1 MRLPRLDRLTWA
13 VGLGTTLGLA
23 GQSASSFIF
32 FALNHGGGLSVEAAT
47 QALTAEGV
55 AMGLTMFAVSPIIH
69 RLPLRPLL
77 WAAILAALAAQAGS
91 GVAHGL
97 PAIVAARVLSGIAFG
112 LVYSIASA
120 SGAASPTPERVY
132 AAAGTIQ
139 LVLGT
144 ALNPVLGRGQAMGQ
158 AGVFGAVAIFVA
170 LLATGMVFAPPP
182 RRLAA
187 MTHADDAP
195 RPRVAA
201 VLAVLAM
208 MVVFAVGTNGVYI
221 YYVPVA
227 HAVGLSDARLGDGLA
242 LVSLVGSLGGVAAN
256 RLGLRAGR
264 ALPLVGGLVGLGLT
278 SMWLL
283 DIAAPWQFWAAFTL
297 WIALYIFVNA
307 YLFGLAVAA
316 DASGRLASATGAALI
331 LANAGG
337 TWAVGWVAART
348 GAASWGWVALGSCV
362 AAALLGVYA
371 GWLTR
376 GRPSEIGPPS

>member
-1 MRLPRLDRLTWA
+1 MRWPRFDRLTWA

-32 FALNHGGGLSVEAAT
+32 FALNHGGKLPVEAAT
-47 QALTAEGV
+47 EALTAEGV

-69 RLPLRPLL
+69 RLALRPML
-77 WAAILAALAAQAGS
+77 WGAIALALAAQAGS
-91 GVAHGL
+91 GLAHGF
-97 PAIVAARVLSGIAFG
+97 AAVVAARLLSGVAFG
-112 LVYSIASA
+112 LIYAIASA
-120 SGAASPTPERVY
+120 SGAASPAPERVY

-144 ALNPVLGRGQAMGQ
+144 ALNPVLGRGQSAGQ
-158 AGVFGAVAIFVA
+158 AGVFVAVSLFVA
-170 LLATGMVFAPPP
+170 LLAAGLAFAPPP

-187 MTHADDAP
+187 ATRAADAP

-201 VLAVLAM
+201 VVAVLLM
-208 MVVFAVGTNGVYI
+208 MIVFAVGTNGVYI

-227 HAVGLSDARLGDGLA
+227 HAVGLDDARLGDGLA

-264 ALPLVGGLVGLGLT
+264 ALPLVGGLLGVGLA
-278 SMWLL
+278 SVWLL
-283 DIAAPWQFWAAFTL
+283 SVTLPWQFWAAFTL

-348 GAASWGWVALGSCV
+348 GAASWGWVALAACG
-362 AAALLGVYA
+362 AAAAFGVYA

-376 GRPSEIGPPS
+376 AAPVSRAVPA

>member
-1 MRLPRLDRLTWA
+1 MRLPRFDRLTWA

-32 FALNHGGGLSVEAAT
+32 FALNHGGGLSVEQAT
-47 QALTAEGV
+47 QALTAEGA
-55 AMGLTMFAVSPIIH
+55 AMGLTMFGVSPIIH

-77 WAAILAALAAQAGS
+77 WGAILLVLGAQAGS
-91 GVAHGL
+91 GLAHGL
-97 PAIVAARVLSGIAFG
+97 VGIVAARLLSGVAFG
-112 LVYSIASA
+112 LIYSIASA
-120 SGAASPTPERVY
+120 SGAASATPERVY

-139 LVLGT
+139 LLLGT
-144 ALNPVLGRGQAMGQ
+144 ALNPVLGRGQSAGQ
-158 AGVFGAVAIFVA
+158 AGVFVAVGLFVA
-170 LLATGMVFAPPP
+170 LLAAGMLFAPPP
-182 RRLAA
+182 RRLEAV
-187 MTHADDAP
+187 THAADAP
-195 RPRVAA
+195 LPRLVA
-201 VLAVLAM
+201 VIAVLAM
-208 MVVFAVGTNGVYI
+208 MIVFAVGTNGVYI

-242 LVSLVGSLGGVAAN
+242 FVSLVGSLGGVAAN
-256 RLGLRAGR
+256 WLGLRWGR
-264 ALPLVGGLVGLGLT
+264 ALPLVGGLVGVGLA

-283 DIAAPWQFWAAFTL
+283 DIAAAWQFWAAFTL

-348 GAASWGWVALGSCV
+348 GAASWGWVALGACG

-376 GRPSEIGPPS
+376 GATARPG